1 MEVDPGKAIEPLRMG
16 TVTFY
21 GESARAIRDA
31 QEVLRAAGAGQLEV
45 VKRESQ
51 GDSPFFVVDG
61 QAFITA
67 ATIKDSAIDP
77 ARISVKVA
85 VNEQGQYYVA
95 GVGLGLSDV
104 ASELKLGPSL
114 EKDVRRLFREE
125 LIGAGAEKA
134 INERL
139 GKIELD
145 LLARKGREDAAKITT
160 EQRLAALESVVGSL
174 KLG

>member
-1 MEVDPGKAIEPLRMG
+1 MEVDPGKAIEPLQMG
-16 TVTFY
+16 KVTFY

-45 VKRESQ
+45 VKRAGQ
-51 GDSPFFVVDG
+51 GDRPFAVIDG
-61 QAFITA
+61 QVFMPQT
-67 ATIKDSAIDP
+67 TIKDAAIDP

-85 VNEQGQYYVA
+85 VNEQ
-95 GVGLGLSDV
+95 
-104 ASELKLGPSL
+104 GPSL

-139 GKIELD
+139 GKSSLIYWPGKAEKTPPRSQLSRGWRR
-145 LLARKGREDAAKITT
+145 LSQSLARSNSASA
-160 EQRLAALESVVGSL
+160 
-174 KLG
+174 